1 MLITF
6 INCLSGFSLT
16 PFLVYILKC
25 SLVIRTST
33 PKFLLA
39 LLPNKAGHSRKYNL
53 ALYFIDLPVR
63 HWMKIYACPDW
74 NFTCLGLP
82 DKWCFYSWYIKC
94 CQPNSV
100 QFSEVFAKEHSNR
113 AGGARRVWEG
123 EIPIH
128 GKKLFE
134 KYNVHV
140 VGMKQ
145 LLLKPRDQLL
155 RTQNRELWRRMLNVN
170 ETTHLFEYIGLYF
183 YTNEKERWIFREIF
197 EIIWES
203 GGSND

>member
-1 MLITF
+1 MLVRIE
-6 INCLSGFSLT
+6 IL
-16 PFLVYILKC
+16 LVLG
-25 SLVIRTST
+25 SRTSDVFT
-33 PKFLLA
+33 PDILSVANQIASNF
-39 LLPNKAGHSRKYNL
+39 RKYL
-53 ALYFIDLPVR
+53 QKSIATEL
-63 HWMKIYACPDW
+63 
-74 NFTCLGLP
+74 
-82 DKWCFYSWYIKC
+82 
-94 CQPNSV
+94 
-100 QFSEVFAKEHSNR
+100 
-113 AGGARRVWEG
+113 GGARRVWEG

-203 GGSND
+203 GGSNDLGVLATLYIKKYSCFHIFQYQSVIILIYR